1 MDSKHSSHTHKDE
14 TRIHATAERSA
25 PSHDSQEP
33 SRSDVQ
39 NKWAAAAASIC
50 GAEPNELVAFAAR
63 GARPVDADVSRDTH
77 ASVRTRADAAGGTS
91 RVASIRGPVAV
102 REGDPDH
109 RMRGRDCEE
118 GARACLSLPSETSA
132 GVCLVHTVRSTGPAW
147 LGVGYTG
154 PGMAGIT
161 HNTVTLQSRAGA
173 KLGGGFRFSSCA

>member
-1 MDSKHSSHTHKDE
+1 VGGSG
-14 TRIHATAERSA
+14 R
-25 PSHDSQEP
+25 
-33 SRSDVQ
+33 
-39 NKWAAAAASIC
+39 AASIC